1 MCIFSRAVRHVGATR
16 IFAGDRADGRQA
28 LIYAM
33 EVELREP
40 TAMVLPLPTPAG
52 CGEDAVAF
60 VSLAGYPTLFDDLD
74 RAFPVLGPA
83 PQALGRAAGRFGLSA
98 RRLAVHDVGAFV
110 ASFAPTVADLDRL
123 DPRFRLSAAAQAAVT
138 RARDGWSFAVV
149 QLKPGR
155 ARQHL
160 HPMALTFPRRDP
172 TALYFPTVHVHA
184 DALAPTAGF
193 DHTLYYQPAPA
204 VASTTGATPAAG
216 PIGRFVDLTRARDL
230 VRDAPTFALALT
242 GTLANDDVYVLPP
255 AGVTDDDVAG
265 RGPTWA
271 YQLATAHG
279 DDLAP
284 GNAGRRADAT
294 TATFAD
300 DAPPHLAQWHRTA
313 RTRGRAVAAALRG
326 WCERFAA
333 DHAAA
338 LTHPTPRLPA
348 YYFNGPHL
356 WSATTAS
363 TIAPGPGVLDF
374 RPWSD
379 HVEFQRVEVGFARM
393 PDAADAARW
402 RADLVRTIEAAAT
415 A

>member
-16 IFAGDRADGRQA
+16 IFAGHRDDGRQA

-33 EVELREP
+33 DVELDQP
-40 TAMVLPLPTPAG
+40 TAMVLPLPTPPGVAEG
-52 CGEDAVAF
+52 AVEF
-60 VSLAGYPTLFDDLD
+60 VSLAAYPALFDDLD
-74 RAFPVLGPA
+74 RAFPVLSPA
-83 PQALGRAAGRFGLSA
+83 PQAVGRPSALFGLSA
-98 RRLAVHDVGAFV
+98 PRLAVHDVGAFV

-123 DPRFRLSAAAQAAVT
+123 DPRFRLSAAARAAVT

-160 HPMALTFPRRDP
+160 HPLALTFPRRDP
-172 TALYFPTVHVHA
+172 TALYFPTVHVHG

-193 DHTLYYQPAPA
+193 DHTLYYQPAPV
-204 VASTTGATPAAG
+204 VALTTGATPATG
-216 PIGRFVDLTRARDL
+216 PIGGFVELARARGL
-230 VRDAPTFALALT
+230 LRDAPTFAVALT
-242 GTLANDDVYVLPP
+242 GRLPNDDVYVLPP
-255 AGVTDDDVAG
+255 AGLTDDDVAG

-284 GNAGRRADAT
+284 GNAARRAAAT
-294 TATFAD
+294 TTSFAA
-300 DAPPHLAQWHRTA
+300 DAPPHLARWHRTA
-313 RTRGRAVAAALRG
+313 RTRGRTVAAALRG

-338 LTHPTPRLPA
+338 LTPLTPSLPA
-348 YYFNGPHL
+348 YYYNGPHV

-393 PDAADAARW
+393 PDAAEAARW
-402 RADLVRTIEAAAT
+402 RADLIRTLEAAAT